1 MGSATKK
8 EKKEE
13 KALFI
18 QRLFAFL
25 LDVVL
30 VSLVASLLVSPF
42 LDTKTNSKYSE
53 EATQIMEN
61 FTKGEIT
68 VQEYVEQYSVITYK
82 IARNSGISSI
92 VIIFLSVLYFVVF
105 QIYNKGQTLGK
116 RLAKIKIVS
125 VEGELTMNQMIF
137 RALLADFIL
146 LDIIN
151 FVFMLFSSKYVYFYG
166 VTVFEVLQY
175 LMVFASII
183 MVMFRSDGKAVHD
196 KIVGTKVIKV

>member
-1 MGSATKK
+1 
-8 EKKEE
+8 
-13 KALFI
+13 
-18 QRLFAFL
+18 
-25 LDVVL
+25 
-30 VSLVASLLVSPF
+30 
-42 LDTKTNSKYSE
+42 
-53 EATQIMEN
+53 
-61 FTKGEIT
+61 
-68 VQEYVEQYSVITYK
+68 
-82 IARNSGISSI
+82 
-92 VIIFLSVLYFVVF
+92 
-105 QIYNKGQTLGK
+105 
-116 RLAKIKIVS
+116 
-125 VEGELTMNQMIF
+125 MIF